1 MELKNNG
8 KKLGYN
14 RKTTK
19 DTNKLITLPRIT
31 EETTA
36 PLFFTTSRN
45 SKNSKSVNKAGYKS
59 KSFLK

>member
-1 MELKNNG
+1 MV
-8 KKLGYN
+8 
-14 RKTTK
+14 K
-19 DTNKLITLPRIT
+19 DTNKLIKLPRIT

-45 SKNSKSVNKAGYKS
+45 SKYSKSVNKAGYKS

>member
-1 MELKNNG
+1 MEWKNNG

-14 RKTTK
+14 RKATK

-36 PLFFTTSRN
+36 PLFFTTSKN
-45 SKNSKSVNKAGYKS
+45 SKYSKSVNRAGYKS